1 MDMLLLVLSLVLLTQ
16 LLGWLTAS
24 GLPTTVGWREGSNDG
39 GDFRPKP
46 LPVDVEHQV
55 ENGTSV
61 TKTMY
66 DDGFPSPLHRTAQ
79 FLYYIRYCIQT
90 IWRVNNTS
98 SGNAVLL
105 LLLLAHRHTCPH
117 CLCMSGFSCVSVITL
132 CEMKMVKESGAAKK
146 KERKGMCKHLGKGL
160 TWHQGRAYTSQR
172 AFAARSSS
180 ESVASRGPTIRVRMS
195 LLANE
200 LSSSI
205 FCQCIGSCRIMRSWC
220 ASIRIQFRSVPNST
234 FQQRIYKR
242 KRNVEERAIHWWSS
256 SSSVVI

>member
-117 CLCMSGFSCVSVITL
+117 RLCMSGFSCVSVITL

-146 KERKGMCKHLGKGL
+146 KKEKG
-160 TWHQGRAYTSQR
+160 
-172 AFAARSSS
+172 
-180 ESVASRGPTIRVRMS
+180 
-195 LLANE
+195 
-200 LSSSI
+200 
-205 FCQCIGSCRIMRSWC
+205 C
-220 ASIRIQFRSVPNST
+220 ASILVKVLRGTKDARIPAREHSPRDHHLKVLRHAAPLFVSECLCLPTNSHRPYFVNALDHAASCAHGAHQSVYSSTAFRTAHFSKEFTSE
-234 FQQRIYKR
+234 K
-242 KRNVEERAIHWWSS
+242 EM
-256 SSSVVI
+256 